1 MNKKIGKVVIYF
13 MFIALIVIAVVGILN
28 LTKAPDPT
36 IVDFMEFF
44 EDGKVVECEYNVYLE
59 TIYVKTVDKKE
70 YSLSGINYD
79 FFKNEI
85 YDPYIK
91 GKAQGEVPDTET
103 AVPGTSTAVPGTS
116 TAVPG
121 TSTAVPGTSTAVP
134 GTDTEAPGTQEQI
147 SGIKF
152 KFTEPKT
159 TPSWV
164 MYVGMF
170 LVIAVVIGLVVY
182 MAKQG
187 AKGNGGSGG
196 GPGGRSFGKVRAKN
210 ALDMK
215 NKVYFKDVAGCD
227 EEKAELQEIVE
238 YLRNPE
244 KFTKLG
250 AKIPRGVLLVGP
262 PGTGK
267 TLLSK
272 AVAGEAGVP
281 FYSISGSDFV
291 ELYVGV
297 GASRVRDLFDTARKH
312 PASIIFIDEIDAV
325 GRHRGAGLGGGHD
338 EREQTLNQLLVEMDG
353 FSGAEGTIVM
363 AATNRPDILDP
374 ALLRPGRFDRQVTV
388 NYPDMKGREEILKVH
403 SRKKPLEETV
413 DLRKIAQITVGMTGA
428 DLANVLNEAALLAA
442 RKGKSLIGMNDIEE
456 ATMKV
461 VVGTPKKSYKIGE
474 KERRNTAIHEAGHA
488 LLDYYLPTQDPVRQI
503 SIVPSSKGALGYT
516 LSPPSEDKYSEYKRE
531 LEERIAVLL
540 GGRVAE
546 TVTYGDYTGGASSDI
561 SRATSIAKKMVTRLG
576 MSDLGPIAFGSGHSE
591 SEVFLGRD
599 FSSSKD
605 YSEDTAS
612 KIDREI
618 KKIIDRAYKLA
629 EDTIREHNDKL
640 NFVADFLVEY
650 EVMDADQFRAAMES
664 PCPNAEEI
672 YAMAE
677 DKRRIS
683 EEENERKREQD
694 EKDRLAREKYLREN
708 DENYDETDVNKGRF
722 EKENGDND
730 DDDNGTDNGGD
741 GNDTPDSM
749 NNDGEVPH

>member
-1 MNKKIGKVVIYF
+1 MSKKIGKLLIYLV
-13 MFIALIVIAVVGILN
+13 FIAAIVGAVVFIL
-28 LTKAPDPT
+28 KAGQTPDPE
-36 IVDFMEFF
+36 IMDIIDFF
-44 EDGKVVECEYNVYLE
+44 EKGEIVECEYNKYLSGG
-59 TIYVKTVDKKE
+59 TVFVKTADGKE
-70 YSLSGINYD
+70 YSVDGITED
-79 FFKNEI
+79 FFMDKI
-85 YDPYIK
+85 FDRYID
-91 GKAQGEVPDTET
+91 GKADAMVPETEGSSTVVPETGVVTPPATSDT
-103 AVPGTSTAVPGTS
+103 V
-116 TAVPG
+116 
-121 TSTAVPGTSTAVP
+121 
-134 GTDTEAPGTQEQI
+134 

-152 KFTEPKT
+152 KFTVPAS
-159 TPSWV
+159 TPAWV
-164 MYVGMF
+164 TYAGMF

-182 MAKQG
+182 MMKQ
-187 AKGNGGSGG
+187 ASKNGTGG
-196 GPGGRSFGKVRAKN
+196 GVGGRSFGKIRAKN
-210 ALDMK
+210 ALDIK

-238 YLRNPE
+238 YLRSPE

-297 GASRVRDLFDTARKH
+297 GESRVRDLFETARKH

-353 FSGAEGTIVM
+353 FTGAEGTIVM

-403 SRKKPLEETV
+403 ARKKPLEETV
-413 DLRKIAQITVGMTGA
+413 DLRRIAQITVGMTGA

-488 LLDYYLPTQDPVRQI
+488 LLNYFLPTQDPVRQI

-516 LSPPSEDKYSEYKRE
+516 LSPPTEDKFSEYKRE

-546 TVTYGDYTGGASSDI
+546 TVTYGDYSGGASSDI
-561 SRATSIAKKMVTRLG
+561 SRATAIAKKMVTRLG
-576 MSDLGPIAFGSGHSE
+576 MSELGPICFGSGHSE

-605 YSEDTAS
+605 YSEATAA
-612 KIDREI
+612 KIDAEI
-618 KKIIDRAYKLA
+618 KKIIDGAYKLA
-629 EDTIREHNDKL
+629 EDTIRAHIDKL

-650 EVMDADQFRAAMES
+650 EVMDADQFKMAMES
-664 PCPNAEEI
+664 DSPNAEEI
-672 YAMAE
+672 YALADE
-677 DKRRIS
+677 KRKIS
-683 EEENERKREQD
+683 EEENRRKMELD
-694 EKDRLAREKYLREN
+694 EKDRLEREKNLREN
-708 DENYDETDVNKGRF
+708 DENYDETDVNGGRYDKDGKGSS
-722 EKENGDND
+722 DN
-730 DDDNGTDNGGD
+730 
-741 GNDTPDSM
+741 S
-749 NNDGEVPH
+749 DGEVPH

>member
-1 MNKKIGKVVIYF
+1 MSKKIGKLLIYIV
-13 MFIALIVIAVVGILN
+13 FIAAIIGSVVAIVNVA
-28 LTKAPDPT
+28 KEPDPT
-36 IVDFMEFF
+36 IMDVIEYF
-44 EDGKVVECEYNVYLE
+44 EDGKIAECEYNEYDRTL
-59 TIYVKTVDKKE
+59 YVKTTDKKE
-70 YSLSGINYD
+70 YTIDGINYD
-79 FFKNEI
+79 YFKDEI
-85 YDPYIK
+85 YDRFIK
-91 GKAQGEVPDTET
+91 GNEENVDKAPATALVPE
-103 AVPGTSTAVPGTS
+103 TSTAVPETGT
-116 TAVPG
+116 TP
-121 TSTAVPGTSTAVP
+121 
-134 GTDTEAPGTQEQI
+134 APETQENK

-152 KFTEPKT
+152 KFTVPKT
-159 TPSWV
+159 TPAWV
-164 MYVGMF
+164 TYVGMF
-170 LVIAVVIGLVVY
+170 LVVAVVIGLIVY
-182 MAKQG
+182 AMRNSAK
-187 AKGNGGSGG
+187 NGG
-196 GPGGRSFGKVRAKN
+196 PAAGGRGFGKIKAKN
-210 ALDMK
+210 ALDIK

-238 YLRNPE
+238 YLRSPE

-297 GASRVRDLFDTARKH
+297 GASRVRDLFETARKH
-312 PASIIFIDEIDAV
+312 PAAIIFIDEIDAV

-353 FSGAEGTIVM
+353 FTGAEGTIVM

-403 SRKKPLEETV
+403 SRKKPLEKTV

-488 LLDYYLPTQDPVRQI
+488 LLNYYLPTQDPVRQI
-503 SIVPSSKGALGYT
+503 TIVPSSKGALGYT
-516 LSPPSEDKYSEYKRE
+516 LSPPTEDKFSEYKNE
-531 LEERIAVLL
+531 LQETIAVLL

-546 TVTYGDYTGGASSDI
+546 TVTYGDYSGGASSDI
-561 SRATSIAKKMVTRLG
+561 SRATAIAKKMVTRLG
-576 MSDLGPIAFGSGHSE
+576 MSELGPICFGSGHSE

-605 YSEDTAS
+605 YSEATAA
-612 KIDREI
+612 KIDAEI
-618 KKIIDRAYKLA
+618 KRIIDGAYKLA
-629 EDTIREHNDKL
+629 EDTIRTHIDKL

-650 EVMDADQFRAAMES
+650 EVMDADQFRMAMES
-664 PCPNAEEI
+664 DSPDAAQI
-672 YAMAE
+672 YALADE
-677 DKRRIS
+677 KRRVS
-683 EEENERKREQD
+683 EEENRRKMERD
-694 EKDRLAREKYLREN
+694 EKDRLEREKYLREN
-708 DENYDETDVNKGRF
+708 DENYDETDVNGGRY
-722 EKENGDND
+722 EGKEENKDEGDTHN
-730 DDDNGTDNGGD
+730 
-741 GNDTPDSM
+741 
-749 NNDGEVPH
+749 EVPH